1 MLNSHK
7 GLLDLVYQFLE
18 HLVWEKEKT
27 PLARKVHT
35 RKLFLER
42 YICIHLIVLF
52 GHINKIYILKS
63 LQVDTVVNPLKKTVS
78 SVGNMV
84 KSMPDNIV
92 DGVVKVSGGIRNIP
106 SNMLDGMG
114 RMLSNRQVSYL
125 VNLHLKSSK
134 FYYYQLK

>member
-1 MLNSHK
+1 MAERKDTSCQK
-7 GLLDLVYQFLE
+7 G
-18 HLVWEKEKT
+18 T
-27 PLARKVHT
+27 CTKVI
-35 RKLFLER
+35 FGE
-42 YICIHLIVLF
+42 ICIHLIVLF
-52 GHINKIYILKS
+52 GQINKIYILKS

>member
-1 MLNSHK
+1 
-7 GLLDLVYQFLE
+7 
-18 HLVWEKEKT
+18 
-27 PLARKVHT
+27 
-35 RKLFLER
+35 
-42 YICIHLIVLF
+42 
-52 GHINKIYILKS
+52 
-63 LQVDTVVNPLKKTVS
+63 
-78 SVGNMV
+78 
-84 KSMPDNIV
+84 MPDNIV

>member
-1 MLNSHK
+1 MGERKDTSCQK
-7 GLLDLVYQFLE
+7 G
-18 HLVWEKEKT
+18 KCI
-27 PLARKVHT
+27 KVVFGE
-35 RKLFLER
+35 L
-42 YICIHLIVLF
+42 YVHLIELISQ
-52 GHINKIYILKS
+52 INMIYILKI

-114 RMLSNRQVSYL
+114 RMLSNRQVSNM
-125 VNLHLKSSK
+125 VNLHLK
-134 FYYYQLK
+134 LNIL